1 MAQRHEGMVNPAL
14 PWTLAATLLLS
25 GAAPL
30 RTGADKVNVDALPE
44 NLRESYDV
52 FRVRCS
58 KCHTLA
64 RPLNA
69 RLRGD
74 DWRNYIKKM
83 MRRPGSGI
91 NEKNGAQI
99 FEFLKAYG
107 ALVDAENRAQD
118 LPVTDAGTP

>member
-1 MAQRHEGMVNPAL
+1 MNVAF
-14 PWTLAATLLLS
+14 PWAVAASLLLAGPSSIRS
-25 GAAPL
+25 GA
-30 RTGADKVNVDALPE
+30 DSVNVDALPE
-44 NLRESYDV
+44 KLREPYEV

-74 DWRNYIKKM
+74 AWRLYIKKM

-91 NEKNGAQI
+91 SEQNGAQI
-99 FEFLKAYG
+99 YEFLNAYG
-107 ALVDAENRAQD
+107 
-118 LPVTDAGTP
+118 